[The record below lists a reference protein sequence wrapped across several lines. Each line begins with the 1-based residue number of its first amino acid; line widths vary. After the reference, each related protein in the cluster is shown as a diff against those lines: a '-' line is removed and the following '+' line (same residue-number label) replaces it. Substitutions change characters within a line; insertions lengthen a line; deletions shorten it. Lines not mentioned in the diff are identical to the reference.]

1 MSHCHFSSAP
11 LGERRLKIGAVAG
24 LAGGAAE
31 IAWILLYSGL
41 GTVDGNSVAQG
52 VTATFSSS
60 LAVSSLGVTLG
71 ILIHMMIAILL
82 GIAIALVSGKFLP
95 EARSVLLEPC
105 FVVTGLVCVWTVNFN
120 LILPVI
126 NPDFVH
132 LLPLEASLASKVFF
146 GMAAALVLNVAAPAQ
161 TRDIHSS

>member
-1 MSHCHFSSAP
+1 MSHYHFTSTR
-11 LGERRLKIGAVAG
+11 LDERRLRIGAVAG

-52 VTATFSSS
+52 VTATFSDSV
-60 LAVSSLGVTLG
+60 AVSSAGVTLG
-71 ILIHMMIAILL
+71 VLIHMMIAIVL
-82 GIAIALVSGKFLP
+82 GIAIALVSGKILP
-95 EARSVLLEPC
+95 EVRSVLLEPC
-105 FVVTGLVCVWTVNFN
+105 FVVTCLVGVWAVNFY

-146 GMAAALVLNVAAPAQ
+146 GIAAAVVLSLSTARNIQ
-161 TRDIHSS
+161 SS

>member
-1 MSHCHFSSAP
+1 MSHYHFYSTP
-11 LGERRLKIGAVAG
+11 LDERRLRVGAVAG

-52 VTATFSSS
+52 VTATFSDSV
-60 LAVSSLGVTLG
+60 AVSSAGVTLG
-71 ILIHMMIAILL
+71 VLIHMMIAIVL
-82 GIAIALVSGKFLP
+82 GIAIALVSRKILP
-95 EARSVLLEPC
+95 QVRSVLLEPC
-105 FVVTGLVCVWTVNFN
+105 FVVTGLVGVWAVNFY
-120 LILPVI
+120 LLLPVI

-146 GMAAALVLNVAAPAQ
+146 GIAAASVLSLSTA
-161 TRDIHSS
+161 RDIKSS

>member
-1 MSHCHFSSAP
+1 MSHYYFSSAP
-11 LGERRLKIGAVAG
+11 LGERRLKIGAAAG

-41 GTVDGNSVAQG
+41 GTIDGNGVAQG

-60 LAVSSLGVTLG
+60 VAVSSMGVTLG
-71 ILIHMMIAILL
+71 VLIHMVIAILL
-82 GIAIALVSGKFLP
+82 GIAIALVSGQILP
-95 EARSVLLEPC
+95 EVRSVLLEPC
-105 FVVTGLVCVWTVNFN
+105 FVVIGLAGVWAVNFY
-120 LILPVI
+120 LFLPVI

-146 GMAAALVLNVAAPAQ
+146 GIAAALVLSADQ
-161 TRDIHSS
+161 GHS

>member
-1 MSHCHFSSAP
+1 MNHYYFSSAP
-11 LGERRLKIGAVAG
+11 LCERRLKIGAVAG

-41 GTVDGNSVAQG
+41 GSVDGNSVARG
-52 VTATFSSS
+52 VTATFSDSV
-60 LAVSSLGVTLG
+60 AVSSAGVSLGVL
-71 ILIHMMIAILL
+71 LHMMIAIVL
-82 GIAIALVSGKFLP
+82 GIAIALASGKILP
-95 EARSVLLEPC
+95 QVRSALLEPC
-105 FVVTGLVCVWTVNFN
+105 FVVTGLVGVWAVNFY

-146 GMAAALVLNVAAPAQ
+146 GIAAALVLSLSTA
-161 TRDIHSS
+161 RDIKSS